1 MLRPTARLLARAFS
15 PSSSSTALRAAALQC
30 RAMSTGTAGG
40 LPVEVGCGGER
51 VHH

>member
-15 PSSSSTALRAAALQC
+15 PSSSSSTALRAAALQC

-40 LPVEVGCGGER
+40 LPVEVGLN
-51 VHH
+51 